1 MRYLW
6 LIGLLLWLVPAAS
19 CKRVPQPGTVPE
31 KGARGM
37 ALTISSTAFLDGA
50 AIPRKFTCDGQDL
63 SPPLAWSDVPAGAQ
77 SLALICNDP
86 DAPMGTWTH
95 WVLWNIPPGATS
107 LPEGLPK
114 DASLPSGM
122 KQGLNSWPRVGYNG
136 PCPPP
141 GKPHHYVFTLYALDN
156 ELDLPAQ
163 AHENALENAL
173 KGHVLAQAQL
183 VGMYGR

>member
-1 MRYLW
+1 MRYVV
-6 LIGLLLWLVPAAS
+6 IVILLVGGVVMSCRSAS
-19 CKRVPQPGTVPE
+19 KSGSVPE